1 MINGQPFHEVNTFGM
16 VIVNKTILIENVQ
29 RSHAKDYQ
37 CWARNEEGR
46 GQSETISLK
55 IQCK

>member
-1 MINGQPFHEVNTFGM
+1 VNTFGM